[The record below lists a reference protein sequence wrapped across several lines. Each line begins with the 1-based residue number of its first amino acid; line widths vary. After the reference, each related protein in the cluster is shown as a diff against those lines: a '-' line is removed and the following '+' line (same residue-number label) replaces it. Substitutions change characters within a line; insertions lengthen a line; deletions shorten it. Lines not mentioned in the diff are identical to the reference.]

1 MAGQLNHYAVG
12 GVPRRESRHGQGWS
26 GALALLASS
35 ALLAACSAEL
45 VPLTPTADGNARAE
59 RSGIE
64 VQAKV
69 EPAREYIPRSLTPVK
84 IAVRNLSP
92 QGVYVSLEDIRLVGE
107 GTRLAAVE
115 PIDIEPRRPV
125 PTMGVDPASPFAGSV
140 VSSTV
145 GIPVYKHGFGFDP
158 RSPAPDFQ
166 GYRSYREFA
175 KQEIVKDAFDAG
187 FIDSGEARQGY
198 VYFQAPPEGVQRV
211 NLEVRLHSGEG
222 SGPGVVVDIPY
233 ATNG

>member
-1 MAGQLNHYAVG
+1 MASPIIHESAAAA
-12 GVPRRESRHGQGWS
+12 RRLEPKRRSLARS
-26 GALALLASS
+26 ALALFVSS
-35 ALLAACSAEL
+35 AVLVACTAEL
-45 VPLTPTADGNARAE
+45 VPLAPTADGNARAE

-64 VQAKV
+64 VQAEV
-69 EPAREYIPRSLTPVK
+69 ELAREYIPRSLTPVK

-92 QGVYVSLEDIRLVGE
+92 QGVYVSLEDILLVGD
-107 GTRLAAVE
+107 GTQLAAVE

-145 GIPVYKHGFGFDP
+145 GIPVYKQGFGFDP
-158 RSPAPDFQ
+158 QSPAPDFQ
-166 GYRSYREFA
+166 GYRSYRDFA
-175 KQEIVKDAFDAG
+175 KREIAKDAFDAG

-211 NLEVRLHSGEG
+211 NLELRLHSGEG

-233 ATNG
+233 ATKG

>member
-1 MAGQLNHYAVG
+1 MLSEINHGSERGKVG
-12 GVPRRESRHGQGWS
+12 RAPVLRWSRA
-26 GALALLASS
+26 ALAVFASGLLLS
-35 ALLAACSAEL
+35 ACTAEL
-45 VPLTPTADGNARAE
+45 VPLTPTPDGNARAE

-64 VQAKV
+64 VQAEV
-69 EPAREYIPRSLTPVK
+69 ESAREYIPRSLTPVK
-84 IAVRNLSP
+84 ISVRNLSS

-107 GTRLAAVE
+107 GTALSAVE

-125 PTMGVDPASPFAGSV
+125 PTMGVDPASPFAGSP
-140 VSSTV
+140 VSSTI
-145 GIPVYKHGFGFDP
+145 GIPLYKPGFGFNP

-175 KQEIVKDAFDAG
+175 RREIGKDAFDAG

-211 NLEVRLHSGEG
+211 SLEVRLHSGEG
-222 SGPGVVVDIPY
+222 SGPGVIVDIPY
-233 ATNG
+233 ATKG